1 MNSDKEIRVDI
12 RGSVTE
18 DNTHT
23 LLIVEAVST
32 HDNGFINL

>member
-18 DNTHT
+18 NKMHT
-23 LLIVEAVST
+23 LFIVEAVST